1 MGSLRE
7 KLFKFYYRIE
17 AILTPGLRNAQ
28 FAYFDVLKQ
37 RLGPETQWLDIGCG
51 RRLFPDWMPH
61 WKEEQSSLRDRLKGI
76 YGLDPDFS
84 SLRDNRFVRFPVSGD
99 SSILPFANASFDLL
113 TANMVVEHV
122 AKPEALLAEALRV
135 LKPNGAFVFHTP
147 NTLSYATLLARL
159 VPEGLKTPLV
169 GFFEG
174 RKEEDVFPALYRL
187 NTPAKIE
194 QLSREA
200 GLCLAELLRVESS
213 AQTVMLGPLVILEL
227 SWIRLLRLSM
237 LRNFRSN
244 LIVIL
249 QKPA

>member
-1 MGSLRE
+1 MESLRE
-7 KLFKFYYRIE
+7 KLFKFYYRVE

-37 RLGPETQWLDIGCG
+37 KLGPETQWLDIGCG
-51 RRLFPDWMPH
+51 RRLFPDWMPR
-61 WKEEQSSLRDRLKGI
+61 WEEEQSSLRDRLKGI

-84 SLRDNRFVRFPVSGD
+84 SLRDNHFVRFPVSGD
-99 SSILPFANASFDLL
+99 SSTLPFANASFDLL

-122 AKPEALLAEALRV
+122 AKPEALLAETLRV
-135 LKPNGAFVFHTP
+135 LKPNGVFIFHTP

-159 VPEGLKTPLV
+159 VPEGLKARLV

-174 RKEEDVFPALYRL
+174 RKEEDVFPTLYL
-187 NTPAKIE
+187 MNTPAKIE

-200 GLCLAELLRVESS
+200 GLYLAELMRVESS
-213 AQTVMLGPLVILEL
+213 AQTVMLGPLVVLEL
-227 SWIRLLRLSM
+227 SWIRILRLSA

-249 QKPA
+249 RKPA

>member
-1 MGSLRE
+1 
-7 KLFKFYYRIE
+7 
-17 AILTPGLRNAQ
+17 
-28 FAYFDVLKQ
+28 
-37 RLGPETQWLDIGCG
+37 
-51 RRLFPDWMPH
+51 
-61 WKEEQSSLRDRLKGI
+61 
-76 YGLDPDFS
+76 
-84 SLRDNRFVRFPVSGD
+84 
-99 SSILPFANASFDLL
+99 
-113 TANMVVEHV
+113 
-122 AKPEALLAEALRV
+122 
-135 LKPNGAFVFHTP
+135 
-147 NTLSYATLLARL
+147 LSYATLLARL